1 MYVYRYCNL
10 HHNAYT
16 AAVQCWLFND
26 WPTGAR
32 RNLSAII
39 ELYVQTVHAV
49 VAVERAAPAVQCLEG
64 RPFTFTGYVGV
75 RDKHCTRL

>member
-1 MYVYRYCNL
+1 MYVYRYCSL
-10 HHNAYT
+10 HRMHIP
-16 AAVQCWLFND
+16 VLFND
-26 WPTGAR
+26 WRTGAR

-39 ELYVQTVHAV
+39 ELYVQTVQTVHAV